1 MKVND
6 MVSVTWWI
14 WGHDPIEKLVFWYE
28 VGRGTIPA
36 QKANHGRGPHHGP
49 AVVLSGKEMLV
60 SRAQPRPWSPPR
72 AGRGWLWKE
81 NVVCWNLTTGVVAT
95 RGWPWSRPRAWC
107 QPGAG
112 RGCLCFQFVEFCFLN
127 RGRGYHHGLAVADSV
142 CDIVMFMPRV
152 LIPYARFRM
161 KNDLALEWDV

>member
-1 MKVND
+1 MD
-6 MVSVTWWI
+6 LRTWSHREIRVLI
-14 WGHDPIEKLVFWYE
+14 WSWAWHYSCPED
-28 VGRGTIPA
+28 
-36 QKANHGRGPHHGP
+36 
-49 AVVLSGKEMLV
+49 
-60 SRAQPRPWSPPR
+60 QPRAWSPPR
-72 AGRGWLWKE
+72 PGRGPLWIGNVGVSCPTTAVVPTTGWPWLALE
-81 NVVCWNLTTGVVAT
+81 REDVVCWNLTTGVVAT

-127 RGRGYHHGLAVADSV
+127 RGRGYHHGLAVVDSV
-142 CDIVMFMPRV
+142 CDIVMLMPRV